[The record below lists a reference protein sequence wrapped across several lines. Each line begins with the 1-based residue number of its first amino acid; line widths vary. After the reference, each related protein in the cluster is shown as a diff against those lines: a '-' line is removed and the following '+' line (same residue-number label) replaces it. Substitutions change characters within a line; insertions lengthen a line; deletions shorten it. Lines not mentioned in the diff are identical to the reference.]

1 MKTISDAVVAAAT
14 ATEIWPLWV
23 SPPEEV
29 YSTVKLA
36 VPVVEPAVTVKSQ
49 PLRATEMRL
58 ETLVASAQV
67 ML

>member
-1 MKTISDAVVAAAT
+1 M
-14 ATEIWPLWV
+14 
-23 SPPEEV
+23 
-29 YSTVKLA
+29 KLA